1 MKAKTILT
9 MSPILKCLRG
19 NLAALK
25 GIRFIHS
32 SFIPKMAAPAA
43 SNSGSSSSYE
53 SDLILK
59 TSISAIRNIGIIA
72 HIDAGK
78 TTTTERLL
86 YYSGLTNRIGNVD
99 EGDTITDYMTQE
111 KDRGITIQSA
121 AVTLPWKDHKINVI
135 DTPGHA
141 DFTFEVTRSLR
152 VLDGAV
158 TILDAVAGV
167 EAQTE
172 KVWKQAK
179 DLSIPIIAY
188 INKMDRDG
196 AGYGRT
202 VKEIVGRLGT
212 RAILLNVPY
221 FVKDSSQ
228 NMIFKGI
235 VDVINKK
242 LIIWKDADLD
252 GKEVDVFDISNS
264 ACEYPEVHE
273 EMLKCREAV
282 VETLG
287 ELDESIIDN
296 FLETE
301 DYTQVSIP
309 LLKKSIRHLTLES
322 KITPI
327 LCGSS
332 FKNIGVQPLMDAIV
346 DYLPSPVETNPPA
359 IISSTLGSKGHSRKT
374 KNKKIKENAV
384 TQSSSNSATMSVID
398 PKLGCVI
405 NNNKNLTTALAFK
418 VINHPNRGLMVFV
431 RVYSGKLQPN
441 STIINSRTGEKIKIG
456 KLLVMN
462 GDSPLEV
469 KYLSAGNI
477 GVITGTEEISTGDTI
492 IAHSLTRNVTQISKA
507 ETGLKLLPIDIPPPV
522 FSVSIEPTTVA
533 DKRKLDTSLDILLK
547 EDPSL
552 KLSFD
557 EESGQSILSGM
568 GELHLEITKDR
579 LVTDMKVKADIGDVC
594 VTYKETITKP
604 VGPVTIYE
612 NGAASLNEVSESQ
625 FGISLS
631 VLPFDGEID
640 DMLVNMHEFMGK
652 KFDEETDVHYLDMN
666 TAVVFDKDSMPPVIR
681 KELSL
686 EKWTLNFSYSKVINS
701 MLSGATGALQM
712 GGRLAR
718 MPIQNI
724 IVYVDKWYL
733 PEVKDV
739 SSVSQMIKVTRE
751 AIKSAL
757 SQLKDE
763 DFTIL
768 EPIMNVRTY
777 VLEADIGNVSQDLMS
792 VRNAKIMGI
801 ENESEVGT
809 NNDAQDLHWCKKQM
823 TETYVPF
830 DATMQYL
837 QNNNGVSKMVIS
849 SEAPLREMIG
859 YLSKLRSL
867 TKGRGLYDMELKGME
882 RASLDRVRQI
892 LDN

>member
-1 MKAKTILT
+1 MV
-9 MSPILKCLRG
+9 PILRCIRG
-19 NLAALK
+19 NLTALT
-25 GIRFIHS
+25 GRRFIHL
-32 SFIPKMAAPAA
+32 SFMPKMAAPSA

-59 TSISAIRNIGIIA
+59 TSMSAIRNIGIIA

-179 DLSIPIIAY
+179 DLKIPIIAY

-212 RAILLNVPY
+212 RAILVNVPY

-228 NMIFKGI
+228 NMTFKGI

-242 LIIWKDADLD
+242 LIIWKDIDLD
-252 GKEVDVFDISNS
+252 GKEVDVFDISHPT
-264 ACEYPEVHE
+264 CDYPDVHE
-273 EMLKCREAV
+273 EMLKCREAM

-301 DYTQVSIP
+301 DYAKVSIQ
-309 LLKKSIRHLTLES
+309 LLKNSIHQLTLEG

-346 DYLPSPVETNPPA
+346 DYLPSPVETSPPD
-359 IISSTLGSKGHSRKT
+359 IISSTTGSKSGHSRKT
-374 KNKKIKENAV
+374 KNKKMKENANS
-384 TQSSSNSATMSVID
+384 QSSSKSATMSVID

-492 IAHSLTRNVTQISKA
+492 IAHSLTKNVTQISKA

-533 DKRKLDTSLDILLK
+533 DKRKLDTSLEILLK

-594 VTYKETITKP
+594 VTYKETVTKS

-612 NGAASLNEVSESQ
+612 DGTASADEDSESQ

-631 VLPFDGEID
+631 ILPFDGEID

-652 KFDEETDVHYLDMN
+652 NFDEEKDVHYLDMN
-666 TAVVFDKDSMPPVIR
+666 TAVVFDKDSMPEAIR

-686 EKWTLNFSYSKVINS
+686 EKWNLAFSYSKVINS

-724 IVYVDKWYL
+724 VVYVDKWYL

-739 SSVSQMIKVTRE
+739 SSVSPMIKVTRE
-751 AIKSAL
+751 AIKACL
-757 SQLKDE
+757 GQLKDE

-801 ENESEVGT
+801 ENENEVGT
-809 NNDAQDLHWCKKQM
+809 NDDAQDLHWCKKQM
-823 TETYVPF
+823 AETYVPF

-837 QNNNGVSKMVIS
+837 QNNNGASKMVIS

-892 LDN
+892 LGT

>member
-1 MKAKTILT
+1 MVPRLRCI
-9 MSPILKCLRG
+9 RG
-19 NLAALK
+19 NLAALT
-25 GIRFIHS
+25 GRRFIHL
-32 SFIPKMAAPAA
+32 SFMPKVTAPSA
-43 SNSGSSSSYE
+43 SNSGSYE

-121 AVTLPWKDHKINVI
+121 AVTLPWKNHKINVI

-179 DLSIPIIAY
+179 DLKIPIIAY

-212 RAILLNVPY
+212 RAILVNVPY

-242 LIIWKDADLD
+242 LIIWKDIDLD
-252 GKEVDVFDISNS
+252 GKEVDVFDISHPT
-264 ACEYPEVHE
+264 CDYPDVHE

-309 LLKKSIRHLTLES
+309 LLKKSIRQLTLEG

-346 DYLPSPVETNPPA
+346 DYLPSPVETSPPD
-359 IISSTLGSKGHSRKT
+359 IISSTTGSKSSSNRKT
-374 KNKKIKENAV
+374 KNKKMKENAIS
-384 TQSSSNSATMSVID
+384 QSSSKSATMSVID

-492 IAHSLTRNVTQISKA
+492 IAHSLTKNVTQISKV

-533 DKRKLDTSLDILLK
+533 DKRKLDTSLEILLK

-594 VTYKETITKP
+594 VTYKETVTKS

-612 NGAASLNEVSESQ
+612 DGTASADEDSELQ

-631 VLPFDGEID
+631 ILPFDGEID

-652 KFDEETDVHYLDMN
+652 NFDEETDVHYLDMN
-666 TAVVFDKDSMPPVIR
+666 TAVVFDKDSMPDVIR

-686 EKWTLNFSYSKVINS
+686 EKWNLNFSYSKVINS

-724 IVYVDKWYL
+724 VVYVDKWYL

-739 SSVSQMIKVTRE
+739 NSVSPMIKVTRE
-751 AIKSAL
+751 AIKACL
-757 SQLKDE
+757 GQLKDE

-801 ENESEVGT
+801 ENENEVST

-823 TETYVPF
+823 AETYVPF

-892 LDN
+892 LGN

>member
-1 MKAKTILT
+1 MFLPYQCHWKNLRRIGTYFKSRRLLHTSLVVKAAT
-9 MSPILKCLRG
+9 
-19 NLAALK
+19 
-25 GIRFIHS
+25 
-32 SFIPKMAAPAA
+32 
-43 SNSGSSSSYE
+43 SGDQNTYE

-59 TSISAIRNIGIIA
+59 TPISAIRNIGIIA

-86 YYSGLTNRIGNVD
+86 YYSGLTKRIGNVD
-99 EGDTITDYMTQE
+99 QGDTITDYMTQE

-121 AVTLPWKDHKINVI
+121 AVTLPWKSNKINVI

-179 DLSIPIIAY
+179 DLKIPIIAY

-202 VKEIVGRLGT
+202 VKEIVGRLST
-212 RAILLNVPY
+212 RAVLINVP
-221 FVKDSSQ
+221 FFEKDATQ
-228 NMIFKGI
+228 NSIFKGVI
-235 VDVINKK
+235 DVIDQK
-242 LIIWKDADLD
+242 LILWNTDSED
-252 GKEVDVFDISNS
+252 GKDVDVFDISNS
-264 ACEYPEVHE
+264 DSCEYPDAHL
-273 EMLKCREAV
+273 EMLKCREAM

-296 FLETE
+296 FLEME
-301 DYTQVSIP
+301 DYTKVSTSLI
-309 LLKKSIRHLTLES
+309 KNSIRSLTISGE
-322 KITPI
+322 ITPI

-346 DYLPSPVETNPPA
+346 DYLPSPIDTSPPEV
-359 IISSTLGSKGHSRKT
+359 INSGLLSSGHKKNRKNLKK
-374 KNKKIKENAV
+374 KNNVNDNENNKPNEA
-384 TQSSSNSATMSVID
+384 SSLILSTID
-398 PKLGCVI
+398 PKLGCII
-405 NNNKNLTTALAFK
+405 NKNKNLTTALAFK
-418 VINHPNRGLMVFV
+418 VINHPNRGLMVFI

-462 GDSPLEV
+462 GESPLEV
-469 KYLSAGNI
+469 KYISAGNI
-477 GVITGTEEISTGDTI
+477 GVITGTDEISTGDTI
-492 IAHSLTRNVTQISKA
+492 IAHSLTKTVNQITKN
-507 ETGLKLLPIDIPPPV
+507 EGNLKLIPIDIPPPV

-533 DKRKLDTSLDILLK
+533 DKRKLDASLDILLK

-579 LVTDMKVKADIGDVC
+579 LINDMKVKADIGDVR
-594 VTYKETITKP
+594 VTYKETIMKN
-604 VGPVTIYE
+604 VGPIVKFE
-612 NGAASLNEVSESQ
+612 EGNEGNSNEFDK

-631 VLPFDGEID
+631 IYPFECELDE
-640 DMLVNMHEFMGK
+640 MFETMHDIMNKEFN
-652 KFDEETDVHYLDMN
+652 EETNVYNLDIN
-666 TAVVFDKDSMPPVIR
+666 TIVIFDNNSLPEMIK
-681 KELSL
+681 KELKL
-686 EKWTLNFSYSKVINS
+686 EQWGLNISYEKLINS
-701 MLSGATGALQM
+701 ILSGCTGSLQM

-718 MPIQNI
+718 LPLQNI
-724 IVYVDKWYL
+724 IIYIDKWYI
-733 PEVKDV
+733 PE
-739 SSVSQMIKVTRE
+739 TRE
-751 AIKSAL
+751 INNSSELIKITRQAIIEGLNSLEDK
-757 SQLKDE
+757 

-777 VLEADIGNVSQDLMS
+777 VLESDVGNVSQDLMS
-792 VRNAKIMGI
+792 VRNAKIVGI
-801 ENESEVGT
+801 EDESEINGEVEDI
-809 NNDAQDLHWCKKQM
+809 NWSKKQM
-823 TETYVPF
+823 EETYVPY
-830 DATMQYL
+830 DPTMQYL
-837 QNNNGVSKMVIS
+837 QQNQGVNKMVIN

-867 TKGRGLYDMELKGME
+867 TKGRGIYDMELKGME
-882 RASLDRVRQI
+882 RANSDRIRQI
-892 LDN
+892 LDT